1 MDIIV
6 EGNAKRYFQPDKV
19 CININFYTLAET
31 YNEALDKGTKTVET
45 FVNTVFEKLNFNK
58 EELKTRSFNVREET
72 EYNTNTQKYEFKGF
86 AYSQSAKFSFD
97 YDMKRLADFME
108 EVSKLENPPIY
119 QISFDI
125 KNMQQAKSLAMA
137 DAYAKAEEKAKMIA
151 LAAGK
156 KLKECIKVDFRPF
169 EEYVTS
175 NSRMGNVAFA
185 KKSMFSEETVSERI
199 QNTFTPEDV
208 EVQETLYCLW
218 VTE

>member
-6 EGNAKRYFQPDKV
+6 EGKAKRFFKPDKV
-19 CININFYTLAET
+19 CININFYTLTGT
-31 YNEALDKGTKTVET
+31 YSEALDKGTEAVEV
-45 FVNTVFEKLNFNK
+45 FVKDIFEKLDFNK

-72 EYNTNTQKYEFKGF
+72 EYNVDTRKHEFKGF
-86 AYSQSAKFSFD
+86 SYSQAAKFSFD
-97 YDMKRLADFME
+97 YDMKRLAKFME
-108 EVSKLENPPIY
+108 AVSKLENPPRY

-125 KNMQQAKSLAMA
+125 KNMEQAKSLVMA

-169 EEYVTS
+169 EESVTS
-175 NSRMGNVAFA
+175 NSRMGGEMYE
-185 KKSMFSEETVSERI
+185 KTMFKQAEISERI
-199 QNTFTPEDV
+199 QNTFAPEDV
-208 EVQETLYCLW
+208 EVTETLYCLW

>member
-6 EGNAKRYFQPDKV
+6 EGKAKRHFKPDNV
-19 CININFYTLAET
+19 CININFYTLTET
-31 YNEALDKGTKTVET
+31 YNEALEKGTKSVET
-45 FVNTVFEKLNFNK
+45 FVKDVFEKLNFNK

-72 EYNTNTQKYEFKGF
+72 EYNVDTRKHEFKGF
-86 AYSQSAKFSFD
+86 SYSQAAKFSFD
-97 YDMKRLADFME
+97 YDMKRLAEFME
-108 EVSKLENPPIY
+108 EVSKLENPPRY

-125 KNMQQAKSLAMA
+125 KNMEQAKSLVMA

-169 EEYVTS
+169 EESVTS
-175 NSRMGNVAFA
+175 NSRMGGEMYEKA
-185 KKSMFSEETVSERI
+185 MFKQADISERI
-199 QNTFTPEDV
+199 QNTFAPEDI
-208 EVQETLYCLW
+208 EVTETLYCLW